1 MKDIFQYFEKHLGQS
16 IAVTILAGVV
26 YALVLMLTKS
36 TWFNNFMTKIS
47 DRFLDKVMKKKTEV
61 VKIRTITESD
71 ILNHEI
77 FKYIDFWMYSRVPTI
92 QFSTEYRTV
101 VFRKYLSIY
110 LKKHKENIKKYVD
123 EKKFETMDDPTLWNS
138 LLDLINDTI
147 YDYEKEME
155 SVGIPKIVIEK
166 MKVKNNDII
175 SLTID
180 LISGVCDSQFYTSEK
195 NLLKIY
201 SILNIML
208 SILENT
214 ISNSE
219 HICNSINGQLKG
231 LKFTDGNKIFTEP

>member
-214 ISNSE
+214 ISNSD